1 MAIARLKWF
10 ERIPDSAFFAGAC
23 GLFLAIALAMAA
35 LVGIFSSSIW
45 SLGDTRIFFHMAEII
60 AQGGTP
66 YVDFKDPKPPLIF
79 FLLALPVMLGADM
92 AGGLLLV
99 AVANFLSAVITMAIG
114 WRLYGRGAGLFA
126 GLLFAI
132 SMAWAEGYF
141 VLTEPFALT
150 FILLSVYFLMF
161 GMRSRYLSAGICA
174 GLAIGFK
181 QYSLLLVPLSLI
193 YLVMKKETKAFPAY
207 LVGILLPLAV
217 MFGAM
222 FLIYGTEA
230 GYASLYWSFGSAPS
244 YITEGS
250 IQDVSAYRIDD
261 PAVAVAWIVISLSLF
276 YPLALLAAAAVLR
289 QKPGRDETF
298 FLLAAI
304 LFAATL
310 VIRPFLHYWSFALPF
325 AILLIASAFGMPK
338 AVMRLPVPSGKAVFA
353 AITSMIPGAILFGS
367 ALAAGMVMEGRWRPQ
382 SIHEFYGLAD
392 IVLKATARYFSHY
405 PEPVAIH
412 LYSVL
417 TIMESLLVTA
427 GISLISAVTV
437 AGITW
442 RLYGRGPALLA
453 GTLFAAGTAFASG
466 YMLPTDA
473 IAVLLLVVS
482 VYVLMTGFSG
492 RYILAGLLIGS
503 AVVLKPLAIVL
514 ILAALFLPL
523 REGKWTK
530 APELVI
536 CALAPMAVFSLLT
549 NGGISPGVSWEVM
562 PQTNV
567 ATSYD
572 VPDTLMAM
580 LNLAAAGA
588 FTTITAVVA
597 LACFL
602 SKKGKPLEEFLLL
615 SLMLL
620 ISTLLFRELTHYW
633 FVGLPFAVILCAR
646 LFSGDQK
653 VIIPI
658 AS

>member
-1 MAIARLKWF
+1 MGGLKWLD
-10 ERIPDSAFFAGAC
+10 RIPDSAFFAGAC
-23 GLFLAIALAMAA
+23 ALFLAIALAMAA
-35 LVGIFSSSIW
+35 LVNVFSGSIW
-45 SLGDTRIFFHMAEII
+45 SLGDTRIFFHMADVIL
-60 AQGGTP
+60 QGGTP

-79 FLLALPVMLGADM
+79 FLLTLPVALGANM

-99 AVANFLSAVITMAIG
+99 AVANFISAIVVMAIG

-150 FILLSVYFLMF
+150 FILLSVYLLMF
-161 GMRSRYLSAGICA
+161 GGRSRYVAAGLCA

-181 QYSLLLVPLSLI
+181 QYSLLLVPLSLF
-193 YLVMKKETKAFPAY
+193 YLVMKKETKAFLAY
-207 LVGILLPLAV
+207 MGGILLPLAV

-222 FLIYGTEA
+222 FLLYGTEA
-230 GYASLYWSFGSAPS
+230 GFASLYWSFGSAPS

-261 PAVAVAWIVISLSLF
+261 PAVAAAWIVLSLSLF
-276 YPLALLAAAAVLR
+276 YPVVLLAAAATFR
-289 QKPGRDETF
+289 QKPGRDEMF
-298 FLLAAI
+298 FLLAAV

-310 VIRPFLHYWSFALPF
+310 LIRPFLHYWTFALPF
-325 AILLIASAFGMPK
+325 AILLIAGAFGTQK
-338 AVMRLPVPSGKAVFA
+338 DSMRLPVPSGRTVFA
-353 AITSMIPGAILFGS
+353 MITSAACGVILFGS
-367 ALAAGMVMEGRWRPQ
+367 ALVTGLVMEGSWRPQ

-392 IVLKATARYFSHY
+392 IILKATARYFSHF
-405 PEPVAIH
+405 PELVTVH
-412 LYSVL
+412 LYGVS
-417 TIMESLLVTA
+417 TIMGSLLVIA
-427 GISLISAVTV
+427 GISLVSAVIV

-473 IAVLLLVVS
+473 IAVLLLVLS
-482 VYVLMTGFSG
+482 IYVLLTGSSG
-492 RYILAGLLIGS
+492 KYIVAGLLIGS

-523 REGKWTK
+523 REGKLFK
-530 APELVI
+530 APELVV

-549 NGGISPGVSWEVM
+549 NGGVSLGVSWEVM
-562 PQTNV
+562 PQTHA
-567 ATSYD
+567 ATAYD
-572 VPDTLMAM
+572 VPDALMAM

-597 LACFL
+597 IASFL
-602 SKKGKPLEEFLLL
+602 SKKAKPLEEFLLL
-615 SLMLL
+615 SLLL
-620 ISTLLFRELTHYW
+620 LFTALLFRELTHYW
-633 FVGLPFAVILCAR
+633 FIGLPFAVILCAR
-646 LFSGDQK
+646 LFSDDRK